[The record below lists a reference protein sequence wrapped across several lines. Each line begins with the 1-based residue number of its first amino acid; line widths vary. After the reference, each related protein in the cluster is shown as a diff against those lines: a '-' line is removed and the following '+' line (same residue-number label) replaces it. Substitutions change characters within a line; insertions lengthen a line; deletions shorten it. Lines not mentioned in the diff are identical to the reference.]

1 MVKRTSKPS
10 HLIKRYNTYFAVLYV
25 PKDIQY
31 IIGKAKF
38 SKSTGTDNKKLAET
52 IAQVYVMGWKAEI
65 ESARSKS
72 DDPLIQSAKD
82 IKKLLKSSPAHL
94 VQDAIDEEVAKLNN
108 SKKHIHAEVFE
119 QIAKGKNKYLSD
131 LAKDWKK
138 HEIKRGL
145 KEKTI
150 DQMFSDV
157 ELLTDQFPTAPLITT
172 ESVDLWI
179 KHIAKKGQLTASSVT
194 RIIGSSKN
202 FFKYLQSVKE
212 IPLTAP
218 NPFVVPTEFK
228 ISNKPNSKSINKS
241 KSWLPFTPNEVV
253 DLYQK
258 ALEEHQTL
266 ADLILIGMHTGA
278 RIEEIC
284 SLLCKDIDIKNGS
297 ITIVDAKTDAGER
310 TIPIHPYIKDRIATL
325 IDESSDDYLLTKLTK
340 NKYGDRSNSIGK
352 RFGRLKTANDYSE
365 RYVFHS
371 IRKTFTTML
380 ENAGIGE
387 NLAAD
392 IVGHEKPRITYG
404 LYSGG
409 ASLEV
414 MRDAIQKI
422 SYEFG
427 DKDVKPSGKSKKK
440 PSSKVTTKVQ
450 K

>member
-10 HLIKRYNTYFAVLYV
+10 HLIKRYNTYFAVLYI
-25 PKDIQY
+25 PKEIQY

-38 SKSTGTDNKKLAET
+38 SKSTGTDNRKLAET
-52 IAQVYVMGWKAEI
+52 IAQVHVMGWKAEI

-94 VQDAIDEEVAKLNN
+94 VQDAIDEEVAKLNE

-179 KHIAKKGQLTASSVT
+179 KHIAKKGRLTASSVT

-212 IPLTAP
+212 IPLAVP
-218 NPFVVPTEFK
+218 NPFIVPTEFK
-228 ISNKPNSKSINKS
+228 ISNKPNSKSVNKTQ
-241 KSWLPFTPNEVV
+241 SWLPFTPKEIAGLYKQALNEN
-253 DLYQK
+253 
-258 ALEEHQTL
+258 QTL

-284 SLLCKDIDIKNGS
+284 SLLCKDVDIKQES
-297 ITIVDAKTDAGER
+297 ITIVDAKTEAGER
-310 TIPIHPYIKDRIATL
+310 TIPVHPYIKERIKKL
-325 IDESSDDYLLTKLTK
+325 IEDSTDDYLLSDLSK
-340 NKYGDRSNSIGK
+340 NKYGDRSNAIGK
-352 RFGRLKTANDYSE
+352 RFGRLKTKHKFSS

-380 ENAGIGE
+380 ENSGVGE

-414 MRDAIQKI
+414 MREAIKKV
-422 SYEFG
+422 SY
-427 DKDVKPSGKSKKK
+427 DI
-440 PSSKVTTKVQ
+440 
-450 K
+450 